1 MQVATCDPASG
12 RRVSITDV
20 TFDSPKKAGP
30 RGIR

>member
-1 MQVATCDPASG
+1 VSG